1 MVVTSELSGEALVS
15 YVLLTGRDAVRL
27 FGADG
32 VTAESA
38 LKRTYK
44 ALALRLHPDK
54 NTHPGAHEAFQ
65 ILQQSFEATLAAL
78 QSTAA
83 HEAPKQGA
91 SPPTSSSSWFTT
103 PTAPPPPPPRF
114 PAFAQSSL
122 PGSCKT
128 GQWEER
134 KRLVA
139 DNSLFEIPLPPDIFA
154 ECVTHDNPT
163 SSETSATSHRTK
175 PPEKRKTPLPTLD
188 FSSSDG
194 DHAGEAEDHQ
204 VSRLGD
210 DQERVNCSL
219 NAERNTAQR
228 KKRSTRRR
236 TLMQLF
242 AEFDISDDEED
253 KVPIHHPTGN
263 GTDHR
268 WEPPFGRE
276 TGQRQQLASG
286 KPVPT
291 RASAVVA
298 CPCCGAG
305 VFFVHV
311 VSGVVCPSCH
321 AQFVPAAIGMM
332 DAKCHV
338 AGRKKGHTLR
348 GELCACG
355 KASKGLCFL
364 CD

>member
-15 YVLLTGRDAVRL
+15 YVLFTGRDAVRL
-27 FGADG
+27 FGVDG
-32 VTAESA
+32 VMAESA

-54 NTHPGAHEAFQ
+54 NTQPGAHEAFQ
-65 ILQQSFEATLAAL
+65 VLQQSFEATLAAL

-83 HEAPKQGA
+83 HEAATQGA
-91 SPPTSSSSWFTT
+91 SPPTASSSWFTT
-103 PTAPPPPPPRF
+103 PTAPPPPPPPF

-122 PGSCKT
+122 SGNCKS
-128 GQWEER
+128 GQRES
-134 KRLVA
+134 KCLVA

-163 SSETSATSHRTK
+163 PSETLATSRRTK
-175 PPEKRKTPLPTLD
+175 PPEKRTTPLPTLD
-188 FSSSDG
+188 FSSSDD
-194 DHAGEAEDHQ
+194 DHAGEAGNRQ
-204 VSRLGD
+204 ASRLGN

-228 KKRSTRRR
+228 KKRSVSRR

-253 KVPIHHPTGN
+253 KATIHHPTSN
-263 GTDHR
+263 ETDHH

-276 TGQRQQLASG
+276 SGQRQQLASG
-286 KPVPT
+286 KPVST

-332 DAKCHV
+332 DAKCH
-338 AGRKKGHTLR
+338 ATGRKKEHTLR